1 MTNFYITIL
10 DYFYITIIWTMIS
23 LDNKVHDIH
32 LLQLSYH
39 LLLKLKITMN
49 KVSNNNNKNQIDCS
63 LMSMDLYCLV
73 DSF

>member
-1 MTNFYITIL
+1 MTNFYIAIL

-23 LDNKVHDIH
+23 LDNEVYDIH

-49 KVSNNNNKNQIDCS
+49 KVLKNNNKNQIDCS

>member
-1 MTNFYITIL
+1 MTNFYIAIL
-10 DYFYITIIWTMIS
+10 DYSYITIIWTMIS

-39 LLLKLKITMN
+39 LLLKLMITMN
-49 KVSNNNNKNQIDCS
+49 KVLNNNNKNQIDYS

>member
-1 MTNFYITIL
+1 MTNFYIAIL

-39 LLLKLKITMN
+39 LFLKLKITMN
-49 KVSNNNNKNQIDCS
+49 KVLNNNNKNQIDCS
-63 LMSMDLYCLV
+63 LMSMDLV
-73 DSF
+73 V